1 MKKFLASA
9 FLILASISA
18 GFAFGQYSLFD
29 DAIDL
34 ELVPSDELYP
44 EAIFDMYSPQTDFS
58 LMDLASGQANPSSI
72 RTSSLNTSTGKQ
84 EYVDLPYSDG
94 FADDDDSYLRMK
106 TGANISL
113 LRLGFLDQR
122 MEIEAS
128 IQGALDTIFAVFGG
142 STNLGFDGT
151 YFAGAN
157 MRLFN
162 TVSLRFGIHHFSGHY
177 GDEVLDDFYNHNFP
191 DGDTSF
197 TRKDTV
203 YQFNNLVEYV
213 RDNSFL
219 AGISIQTPWLVRLY
233 CELELPKS
241 PSWIRPV
248 ADIPADYSTFRNDEQ
263 SLIEAIGGDENFTAS
278 QLEADEAS
286 KRSGLYRAMRI
297 QTGAEVLIPVKYVG
311 TVFAG
316 INVQLHQD
324 GQTLHEVGGYSPDNP
339 WEVEVTVGGGLD
351 IAGSGV
357 RVEAYY
363 HDGRMP
369 LLNWYYD
376 RVKFISVGLSI
387 DS

>member
-1 MKKFLASA
+1 MKRALASA

-18 GFAFGQYSLFD
+18 VFAFGQYSLFND
-29 DAIDL
+29 TVDL

-58 LMDLASGQANPSSI
+58 LMNLAPGQANPSTL
-72 RTSSLNTSTGKQ
+72 RTSSQNTGTGKQ
-84 EYVDLPYSDG
+84 EYVDLPYSNG
-94 FADDDDSYLRMK
+94 FAEDDDSYLRMK

-113 LRLGFLDQR
+113 LRLGFFNQNF
-122 MEIEAS
+122 EIEAS
-128 IQGALDTIFAVFGG
+128 IQGALDTIFSVFVG
-142 STNLGFDGT
+142 STDLGFDGT

-157 MRLFN
+157 MRLFGR
-162 TVSLRFGIHHFSGHY
+162 VSLRLGIHHFSGHY
-177 GDEVLDDFYNHNFP
+177 GDEVLDGFYEHNFP
-191 DGDTSF
+191 DGGTSF
-197 TRKDTV
+197 TQNGTF

-213 RDNSFL
+213 RDNSLL
-219 AGISIQTPWLVRLY
+219 AGISVQTPWFVRIY
-233 CELELPKS
+233 CELDLPKS

-263 SLIEAIGGDENFTAS
+263 SLIEAIGGDENFTSS
-278 QLEADEAS
+278 QLDEDEDS
-286 KRSGLYRAMRI
+286 KRSGFYRAMRI
-297 QTGAEVLIPVKYVG
+297 QAGAEVSIPVKYVG

-324 GQTLHEVGGYSPDNP
+324 GQTLHKVGGYNPGNP
-339 WEVEVTVGGGLD
+339 WEMEVTVGGGLD
-351 IAGSGV
+351 LAGSGV

>member
-128 IQGALDTIFAVFGG
+128 I
-142 STNLGFDGT
+142 
-151 YFAGAN
+151 
-157 MRLFN
+157 
-162 TVSLRFGIHHFSGHY
+162 
-177 GDEVLDDFYNHNFP
+177 
-191 DGDTSF
+191 
-197 TRKDTV
+197 
-203 YQFNNLVEYV
+203 
-213 RDNSFL
+213 
-219 AGISIQTPWLVRLY
+219 
-233 CELELPKS
+233 
-241 PSWIRPV
+241 
-248 ADIPADYSTFRNDEQ
+248 
-263 SLIEAIGGDENFTAS
+263 
-278 QLEADEAS
+278 
-286 KRSGLYRAMRI
+286 
-297 QTGAEVLIPVKYVG
+297 
-311 TVFAG
+311 
-316 INVQLHQD
+316 
-324 GQTLHEVGGYSPDNP
+324 
-339 WEVEVTVGGGLD
+339 
-351 IAGSGV
+351 
-357 RVEAYY
+357 
-363 HDGRMP
+363 
-369 LLNWYYD
+369 
-376 RVKFISVGLSI
+376 
-387 DS
+387 